1 MGCIFLF
8 ALTFHTIAPIFSL
21 VFWPTISTAQEG
33 YMVQAKFSIEE
44 AHIHFLNK
52 YKAYGFKDKSS
63 MIRAAIN
70 SLKNE
75 YERNLLKKSADLYS
89 EIYTDDKELQDM
101 TDSAIIVN

>member
-1 MGCIFLF
+1 
-8 ALTFHTIAPIFSL
+8 
-21 VFWPTISTAQEG
+21 
-33 YMVQAKFSIEE
+33 
-44 AHIHFLNK
+44 
-52 YKAYGFKDKSS
+52 